1 MMKKTFFI
9 LLLFISSC
17 GYQPIYL
24 NKTLKNFEFK
34 KIIFDGDNYINKKI
48 INKLSIKE
56 DNEADNKNELFISSS
71 FEIKEVSKDSK
82 GQVKFYKSIMA
93 VNIEIKKANNENI
106 QNKNFVK
113 EFTYNNKK
121 NKFDLVEYQ
130 GSIKDDLIDK
140 IISDIIIYL
149 NSE

>member
-1 MMKKTFFI
+1 
-9 LLLFISSC
+9 
-17 GYQPIYL
+17 
-24 NKTLKNFEFK
+24 
-34 KIIFDGDNYINKKI
+34 
-48 INKLSIKE
+48 
-56 DNEADNKNELFISSS
+56 
-71 FEIKEVSKDSK
+71 
-82 GQVKFYKSIMA
+82 MA
-93 VNIEIKKANNENI
+93 VNIKIKKANNENI

>member
-1 MMKKTFFI
+1 MKKTFFI

-24 NKTLKNFEFK
+24 NKTLKSFEFK

-48 INKLSIKE
+48 ISILSIKE

-93 VNIEIKKANNENI
+93 VNIEIKKTNNENI

-130 GSIKDDLIDK
+130 GSIKDDLIDE
-140 IISDIIIYL
+140 IISDIVIYL

>member
-56 DNEADNKNELFISSS
+56 DNEADNKNELFISST

-82 GQVKFYKSIMA
+82 GQAKFYKSIMA
-93 VNIEIKKANNENI
+93 VNIKIKKANNENL

>member
-1 MMKKTFFI
+1 MKKTFFI